1 MLRLPITA
9 LFRSSLQPTRPGALS
24 LSIYK
29 AAGSFRSTYTTSP
42 KISTIKHLTTMTSNI
57 VLPSLSSWAQS
68 HITALFQATTPED
81 FDSAFDAFLAAHV
94 ESITVNGE
102 TLTKEQYKQRL
113 QRAKAFEQGAE
124 VTFLGTVEA
133 KSEKEGE
140 KVSIIYAVSYILA
153 MTDHAANVGGNSR
166 CILEGF
172 SS

>member
-1 MLRLPITA
+1 
-9 LFRSSLQPTRPGALS
+9 
-24 LSIYK
+24 
-29 AAGSFRSTYTTSP
+29 
-42 KISTIKHLTTMTSNI
+42 MTSNI

-140 KVSIIYAVSYILA
+140 KGTVGVFLKASVADKFKVLGASETHTVTISFNLKSVYLKIIIRYKSY
-153 MTDHAANVGGNSR
+153 
-166 CILEGF
+166 
-172 SS
+172 